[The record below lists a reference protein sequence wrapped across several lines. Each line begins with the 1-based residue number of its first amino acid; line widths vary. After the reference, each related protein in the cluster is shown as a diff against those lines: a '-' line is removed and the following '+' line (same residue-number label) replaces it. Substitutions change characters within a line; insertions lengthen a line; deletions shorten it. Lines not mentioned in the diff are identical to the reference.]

1 MTMARERVNC
11 ESLGTVQRV
20 VEVIRYLADH
30 SETTL
35 KEVSVATG
43 LAPSTCHRL
52 LDLLARDGLVA
63 RDCARRGYRVGP
75 ELLRIS
81 AQIQSKQ
88 NICSIALPFLRRVV
102 AGCDESCLLGL
113 YLPNDSKLYF
123 AEKAEST
130 RLLRYQV
137 PMNTPLSVLW
147 GASGLA
153 ILAYLDEREV
163 ERIYAQEKRAPASGE
178 ELPARATLDREITLL
193 RRRGY
198 GVTYGQKICG
208 AVGVAAP
215 VFRADGQVIGSLTV
229 TIPQARMRRPDEGR
243 IGELVR
249 SAASELSSTLGAPS
263 RVPARATA

>member
-1 MTMARERVNC
+1 MTTARERVNC

-63 RDCARRGYRVGP
+63 RDCARRGYRIGP

-88 NICSIALPFLRRVV
+88 NVSSIALPFLRRVV
-102 AGCDESCLLGL
+102 AACDESCLLGI
-113 YLPNDSKLYF
+113 YLPTDGKVYF

-130 RLLRYQV
+130 RLLRYEV

-153 ILAYLDEREV
+153 VLAYLNEHEI
-163 ERIYAQEKRAPASGE
+163 ERIYAVENGAPASGDK
-178 ELPARATLDREITLL
+178 LPTRSTLDRELTLL

-198 GVTYGQKICG
+198 GVSYGQKICG
-208 AVGVAAP
+208 GVGVAAP
-215 VFRADGQVIGSLTV
+215 VFRADGQVMGSLTV
-229 TIPQARMRRPDEGR
+229 TIPQARMRRQDEGR
-243 IGELVR
+243 FGALVR

-263 RVPARATA
+263 RVAARASA